1 MLLVTME
8 FLMGTTDFHAY
19 PKFMHR
25 VIHSLFIY
33 KFIALVTEFIVKGY
47 RLWNNLRLSINL
59 NKGDRS

>member
-1 MLLVTME
+1 ME

-19 PKFMHR
+19 PNF
-25 VIHSLFIY
+25 LFIY
-33 KFIALVTEFIVKGY
+33 KFTALVTEFIVKNY

>member
-1 MLLVTME
+1 ME

-19 PKFMHR
+19 PNFMHR
-25 VIHSLFIY
+25 VIRILFIY
-33 KFIALVTEFIVKGY
+33 KFTALVTEFIVKNY

>member
-1 MLLVTME
+1 
-8 FLMGTTDFHAY
+8 MGTTDFHAY

-25 VIHSLFIY
+25 VIHILFIY

>member
-8 FLMGTTDFHAY
+8 FLMRSSACCSY
-19 PKFMHR
+19 PEFMHR
-25 VIHSLFIY
+25 VIHILFIY
-33 KFIALVTEFIVKGY
+33 KFIASATEFIVKGY

>member
-1 MLLVTME
+1 
-8 FLMGTTDFHAY
+8 MGTTDFHAY

-25 VIHSLFIY
+25 VIHILFIY
-33 KFIALVTEFIVKGY
+33 KFIALATEFIVKAN

>member
-8 FLMGTTDFHAY
+8 FLMGIIDFHAY
-19 PKFMHR
+19 PNFMHR
-25 VIHSLFIY
+25 VIHILFIY
-33 KFIALVTEFIVKGY
+33 KFTALVTEFIVKNY

>member
-8 FLMGTTDFHAY
+8 FLMRSSDFCSY
-19 PKFMHR
+19 PEFMHR
-25 VIHSLFIY
+25 VIHILFIY

>member
-1 MLLVTME
+1 
-8 FLMGTTDFHAY
+8 MGTSDFHAY

-25 VIHSLFIY
+25 VIHILFIY
-33 KFIALVTEFIVKGY
+33 KFTALVTEFIVKNY